1 MSDTTIPGQEPAA
14 NVTDLQ
20 QNGAATS
27 EPSLKELNDKYLAMQ
42 KELEIRKS
50 EIAGLNRKNSEYE
63 KAIQAKELEKLSEKE
78 RAEKELE
85 IARAEKERERAET
98 EKLRRDR
105 IVDKILFENDI
116 PLEYAERVKGKTEDE
131 IAADVK
137 AFNEFIEKLVEKRKE
152 VAVNTALSG
161 RPPVQGA
168 TPVNNSL
175 QAKYNEFKAQ
185 KKYAE
190 CNAIIRQAQKD
201 GIQLI
206 Q

>member
-105 IVDKILFENDI
+105 IVDKVLFENDI
-116 PLEYAERVKGKTEDE
+116 PLEYAERIKGKTEDE
-131 IAADVK
+131 ITADVK
-137 AFNEFIEKLVEKRKE
+137 AFNEFIDKLVEKRKE
-152 VAVNTALSG
+152 AAVNTALSG
-161 RPPVQGA
+161 RAPTAGRTQTAQTISRADFDKLP
-168 TPVNNSL
+168 N
-175 QAKYNEFKAQ
+175 AQ
-185 KKYAE
+185 KREIALKYT
-190 CNAIIRQAQKD
+190 ITD
-201 GIQLI
+201 
-206 Q
+206 